1 MATFTEIV
9 TSVTRRTGN
18 DDTTGIGEYIN
29 EAYVDVLVRTNCK
42 VSSAALSLTA
52 GVSDYSLDTATII
65 EITEIAKITSG
76 TVDYIPQRCTP
87 QEILALRANSSSS
100 SPTTRYATDG
110 LTLMIWPTPAA
121 ADSLTYY
128 YVPRPATLT
137 GTDVPS
143 YVPAQWHKALFWYA
157 CAEASD
163 DRDDSTS
170 AQGEMYRAKYERM
183 LVEIRKNM
191 NRMGGRRLPRATV
204 GARSYAP
211 HDNSADW

>member
-1 MATFTEIV
+1 MATFSGIV

-18 DDTTGIGEYIN
+18 DDATGIGEYVN
-29 EAYVDVLVRTNCK
+29 EAYENVLVRTHCK

-52 GVSDYSLDTATII
+52 GTSDYSLDTATIL

-110 LTLMIWPTPAA
+110 TTLMIWPTPAA

-128 YVPRPATLT
+128 YVPRPAVLT
-137 GTDVPS
+137 GTDAPS
-143 YVPAQWHKALFWYA
+143 YIPAQWHKALFWYA

-163 DRDDSTS
+163 DRDDETAS
-170 AQGEMYRAKYERM
+170 QGDRYRSYYEKM
-183 LVEIRKNM
+183 LRDIRKNVT
-191 NRMGGRRLPRATV
+191 RMGGRRLPRATV
-204 GARSYAP
+204 GRGNYAP
-211 HDNSADW
+211 HDNSADR